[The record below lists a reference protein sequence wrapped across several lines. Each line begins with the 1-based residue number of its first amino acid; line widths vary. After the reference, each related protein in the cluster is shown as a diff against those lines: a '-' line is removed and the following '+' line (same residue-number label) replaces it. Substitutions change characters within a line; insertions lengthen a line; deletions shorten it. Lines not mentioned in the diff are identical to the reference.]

1 MPGNFKKTIIID
13 GKAKIAIIIT
23 QLRKNGMYYEVNIK
37 GFPRFYMVWGALD
50 RYECPDQEELKLPDS
65 LVLAVSDAIEEHER
79 KK

>member
-13 GKAKIAIIIT
+13 GKAKIAIIIA

-37 GFPRFYMVWGALD
+37 GYPRFYMVWGPLG
-50 RYECPDQEELKLPDS
+50 RYEVPDQEELKLPDS
-65 LVLAVSDAIEEHER
+65 LVLTVSDAIEEHEG